1 MEDCIKFSCNVPL
14 SRVRWCVVVRL
25 VPKRP
30 RLVVYH
36 STPCST
42 SPPPFLPSSSSSFP
56 FWQVTQVDPVLSLS
70 HQEAAAYNGKGHLSC
85 QVVTRSAWDTLGYRS
100 LRPRAVDTP
109 LGARPLSYASRRDRD
124 TDESYARRWR
134 GRRRRRRRRRKL
146 YS

>member
-56 FWQVTQVDPVLSLS
+56 FWQVTQADPVLSLS
-70 HQEAAAYNGKGHLSC
+70 HQEAAAYNGKAHLSC
-85 QVVTRSAWDTLGYRS
+85 QVVTRSAWDTLGRTLS
-100 LRPRAVDTP
+100 LMR
-109 LGARPLSYASRRDRD
+109 LGVTVTQMNHMLEDGGGEGGGGGGGNFIHS
-124 TDESYARRWR
+124 
-134 GRRRRRRRRRKL
+134 
-146 YS
+146 

>member
-56 FWQVTQVDPVLSLS
+56 FWQVTQADPVLSLS
-70 HQEAAAYNGKGHLSC
+70 HQEAAAYNGKAHLSC
-85 QVVTRSAWDTLGYRS
+85 QVVTRSAWDTLGRTLS
-100 LRPRAVDTP
+100 LMR
-109 LGARPLSYASRRDRD
+109 LGVTVTQMNHMLEDGGGEGGGGGGGGNFIHR
-124 TDESYARRWR
+124 
-134 GRRRRRRRRRKL
+134 
-146 YS
+146 

>member
-36 STPCST
+36 STSCST

-56 FWQVTQVDPVLSLS
+56 FWQVTQADPVLSLS
-70 HQEAAAYNGKGHLSC
+70 HQEAAAYNGKAHLSC
-85 QVVTRSAWDTLGYRS
+85 QVVTRSAWDTLGRTLS
-100 LRPRAVDTP
+100 LMR
-109 LGARPLSYASRRDRD
+109 LGVTVTQMNHMLEDGGGEGGGGGGGNFIHS
-124 TDESYARRWR
+124 
-134 GRRRRRRRRRKL
+134 
-146 YS
+146 